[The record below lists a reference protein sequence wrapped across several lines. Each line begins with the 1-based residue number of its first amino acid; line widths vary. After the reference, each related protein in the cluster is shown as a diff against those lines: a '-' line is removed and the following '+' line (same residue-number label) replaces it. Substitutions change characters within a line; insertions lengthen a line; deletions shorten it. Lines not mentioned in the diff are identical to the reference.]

1 MRIFLIASG
10 ITALSIVGFIS
21 NASARSCDEIAA
33 ECIKRS
39 ANPATI
45 PKCRA
50 AGAACKA
57 NGGTYNAP
65 SGRTFFADPPGK
77 AN

>member
-1 MRIFLIASG
+1 MRLFLIAGG
-10 ITALSIVGFIS
+10 IAALSIVGLMS
-21 NASARSCDEIAA
+21 GASARSCDEIAA

-50 AGAACKA
+50 AGAECKA
-57 NGGTYNAP
+57 NGGTFNAP
-65 SGRTFFADPPGK
+65 SGRTFFADTPK
-77 AN
+77 RAH